1 MKRINLRNLTFNI
14 FFTFLIISIIGNF
27 VKYRLESTKLKRVEM
42 DNIKLT
48 EQIEKLKKDI
58 NFAKSS
64 EFVEKIAREKFDM
77 IKDGELIII
86 LERK

>member
-1 MKRINLRNLTFNI
+1 
-14 FFTFLIISIIGNF
+14 
-27 VKYRLESTKLKRVEM
+27 M